1 MLYQNL
7 KEAVYFA
14 PRGKER
20 LVALGNNLAQRYLHP
35 NDRLIGFI
43 GLAGTGKSLLIR
55 GMFPGLELTNDD
67 ENVNV
72 RPLPLVRDFRQGS
85 FRTHTYHV
93 DAHFELA
100 FVTLS
105 ELVEAVKAA
114 VLAGRRLVVEHFD
127 ILAPA
132 LPMNAELLVG
142 VGEEVIVARPTIFGP
157 RAGEI
162 AGRVFASTRFRKM
175 VHTAEDLTTLVL
187 ADLGAPAPNFHSD
200 ISHGFILEYVENP
213 EVDLDLVEKKVKEY
227 IAADLPVTYH
237 DEGHIKIGERIVPCT
252 GPRLHVARTGEVHG
266 FTLVPRVYL
275 DPLSR
280 LHLLVGMVGEREQ
293 AQNGGERE
301 CGQTG
306 EGPTKSDP

>member
-1 MLYQNL
+1 VKAVLYQNL

-20 LVALGNNLAQRYLHP
+20 LLSLGYHLAQRYLNP
-35 NDRLIGFI
+35 KDRLIGFI

-72 RPLPLVRDFRQGS
+72 RPLPLVRDVREGS
-85 FRTHTYHV
+85 FRSHTYHV

-100 FVTLS
+100 FVTLT
-105 ELVEAVKAA
+105 ELVEAVEAA
-114 VLAGRRLVVEHFD
+114 VLAGRRVVVEHFD

-132 LPMNAELLVG
+132 LSMNAELLVG
-142 VGEEVIVARPTIFGP
+142 VGEEVIVTRPTIFGP

-162 AGRVFASTRFRKM
+162 AARVFASTRYRKM
-175 VHTAEDLTTLVL
+175 VHTAEDLTALVL
-187 ADLGAPAPNFHSD
+187 TDLGVPAPNFHSD
-200 ISHGFILEYVENP
+200 ISHGFILEYVEKP
-213 EVDLDLVEKKVKEY
+213 EVDLGEVERRVKEY

-237 DEGHIKIGERIVPCT
+237 DEAHIQIGERIFPCT
-252 GPRLHVARTGEVHG
+252 GPRIHVARTGDVQG
-266 FTLVPRVYL
+266 FALMNEMYL

-280 LHLLVGMVGEREQ
+280 LYLLVGTVGGAEIGKI
-293 AQNGGERE
+293 GGR
-301 CGQTG
+301 
-306 EGPTKSDP
+306 

>member
-20 LVALGNNLAQRYLHP
+20 LLTLGNNLAQRYLHP
-35 NDRLIGFI
+35 SDRLIGFI

-72 RPLPLVRDFRQGS
+72 RPLPLVRDVREGS
-85 FRTHTYHV
+85 FRSHTYHV

-100 FVTLS
+100 FVSLT

-114 VLAGRRLVVEHFD
+114 VLAGRRVVVEHFD
-127 ILAPA
+127 IIAAA

-142 VGEEVIVARPTIFGP
+142 VGEEVIVTRPTIFGP
-157 RAGEI
+157 RASEI

-175 VHTAEDLTTLVL
+175 VHTAEDLTALTL
-187 ADLGAPAPNFHSD
+187 ADLGAPSPDFHSD
-200 ISHGFILEYVENP
+200 ISHGFILEYVEKLN
-213 EVDLDLVEKKVKEY
+213 VDLAQVEAKVKEY
-227 IAADLPVTYH
+227 IAADLPVAYH
-237 DEGHIKIGERIVPCT
+237 DEQHIKIGERLFPCT
-252 GPRLHVARTGEVHG
+252 GPRIHVTRTSDVRGYS
-266 FTLVPRVYL
+266 LAPRLYL

-280 LHLLVGMVGEREQ
+280 LYLLVGTVGGAEKGK
-293 AQNGGERE
+293 NGGR
-301 CGQTG
+301 
-306 EGPTKSDP
+306 